1 MSSAMKCLSL
11 FNNDTDAGNNVDVAA
26 ELAEFQDLQSH
37 IKRKHPYYDNYY
49 EAKDVGMKV
58 MERRD
63 DIIAFNICRKGNR
76 CLIHFRKNKVGESF
90 NKAFVRLVDDIKRCK
105 DVDLFI
111 KIVCD

>member
-1 MSSAMKCLSL
+1 MSSTMKCLSL
-11 FNNDTDAGNNVDVAA
+11 FNHDTAKGDNVNVAID
-26 ELAEFQDLQSH
+26 LSEFRDLQSH

-49 EAKDVGMKV
+49 KAKDTGMKV
-58 MERRD
+58 MERRE

-76 CLIHFRKNKVGESF
+76 CVIHFRKNKVGESF
-90 NKAFVRLVDDIKRCK
+90 YEAFVRSVDDIKCSK